1 MSTNRTYIVGVGIT
15 HFSKQLETSVKELV
29 REAVTAALKD
39 AGCGADQ
46 LQGAY
51 FATAGQGSIEGQYM
65 VAGQIA
71 LGAMGISGIPVV
83 NVENACAS
91 SSSALNAAQMFVASG
106 AGDICLAVGVDKL
119 FSEDKAKS
127 FAVFDGAWDV
137 HQAKEQ
143 MQVLM
148 NLAPDVKPPEGFV
161 EPGKRSI
168 FMDIYASLARLH
180 MKTFGTTQRQ
190 MAAVAAKNHVHSTRN
205 PLAQF
210 QYPLT
215 IDEVMN
221 ARPVSWPLTLP
232 MCAPISDGAAAA
244 IVCNEAGLRKLEKS
258 RAIRVLA
265 SVLRSATDRP
275 ATAYERH
282 LCHLAALQAYE
293 IAGVGPA
300 DMSLAEV
307 HDATA
312 FAEIQQ
318 TEALGFCA
326 FGEGGPMAE
335 SGATSLG
342 GKIPIN
348 VSGGLLS
355 RGHPIGATGLAQVFE
370 MVTQLRGE
378 AGSRQ
383 VENARFAIAENGG
396 GFSGVEEAATSIMIL
411 GKQ

>member
-1 MSTNRTYIVGVGIT
+1 LRTNTFIVGVGIT
-15 HFSKQLETSVKELV
+15 HFAKQLEISVKDLV

-39 AGCGADQ
+39 AGCDAK
-46 LQGAY
+46 LLEGAY
-51 FATAGQGSIEGQYM
+51 FATAGQGPIEGQYM

-71 LGAMGISGIPVV
+71 LGAMGITGIPVV

-91 SSSALNAAQMFVASG
+91 SSTALNSAQMFVASG

-119 FSEDKAKS
+119 YSADKEKS

-137 HQAKEQ
+137 HQAGEQ
-143 MQVLM
+143 MKVLM
-148 NLAPDVKPPEGFV
+148 SLATDVKPPQGYV
-161 EPGKRSI
+161 EPGKRSV

-190 MAAVAAKNHVHSTRN
+190 IAAVAAKNHVHSTRN
-205 PLAQF
+205 PLAQY
-210 QYPLT
+210 QYPMT
-215 IDEVMN
+215 IEEVLN
-221 ARPVSWPLTLP
+221 ARAVSWPLTLP

-244 IVCNEAGLRKLEKS
+244 IVCNEAGMRKLQRS
-258 RAIRVLA
+258 RAVRLCA
-265 SVLRSATDRP
+265 SVLRSATDRS
-275 ATAYERH
+275 ASQYDQH
-282 LCHLAALQAYE
+282 LCHLAALRAYE

-307 HDATA
+307 HDASA

-335 SGATSLG
+335 SGATTLG

-355 RGHPIGATGLAQVFE
+355 RGHPIGATGLAQVHE

-378 AGSRQ
+378 AGTRQ
-383 VENARFAIAENGG
+383 VEKARFAIAENGG
-396 GFSGVEEAATSIMIL
+396 GFRGVEEASTSIIIL
-411 GKQ
+411 GKN

>member
-1 MSTNRTYIVGVGIT
+1 LRTNTFIVGVGIT
-15 HFSKQLETSVKELV
+15 HFAKQLEISVKDLV

-39 AGCGADQ
+39 AGCDAK
-46 LQGAY
+46 LLEGAY
-51 FATAGQGSIEGQYM
+51 FATAGQGPIEGQYM

-71 LGAMGISGIPVV
+71 LGAMGITGIPVV

-91 SSSALNAAQMFVASG
+91 SSTALNSAQMFVASG

-119 FSEDKAKS
+119 YSADKEKS

-137 HQAKEQ
+137 HQAGEQ
-143 MQVLM
+143 MKVLM
-148 NLAPDVKPPEGFV
+148 SLATDVKPPQGYV
-161 EPGKRSI
+161 EPGKRSV

-190 MAAVAAKNHVHSTRN
+190 IAAVAAKNHVHSTRN
-205 PLAQF
+205 PLAQY
-210 QYPLT
+210 QYPMT
-215 IDEVMN
+215 IDEVLN
-221 ARPVSWPLTLP
+221 ARAVSWPLTLP

-244 IVCNEAGLRKLEKS
+244 IVCNEAGMRKLQRS
-258 RAIRVLA
+258 RAVRLCA
-265 SVLRSATDRP
+265 SVLRSATDRS
-275 ATAYERH
+275 ASQYDQH
-282 LCHLAALQAYE
+282 LCHLAALRAYE

-307 HDATA
+307 HDASA

-335 SGATSLG
+335 SGATTLG

-355 RGHPIGATGLAQVFE
+355 RGHPIGATGLAQVHE

-378 AGSRQ
+378 AGTRQ
-383 VENARFAIAENGG
+383 VEKARFAIAENGG
-396 GFSGVEEAATSIMIL
+396 GFRGVEEASTSIIIL
-411 GKQ
+411 GKN

>member
-1 MSTNRTYIVGVGIT
+1 MSNDTTYIAGVGIT
-15 HFSKQLETSVKELV
+15 RFDKQPAKSVKDLV
-29 REAVTAALKD
+29 RDAVTQALTD
-39 AGCGADQ
+39 AGCDAAD
-46 LQGAY
+46 LQAAY

-65 VAGQIA
+65 VAGQVA
-71 LGAMGISGIPVV
+71 LKAMGIAGIPVT

-91 SSSALNAAQMFVASG
+91 SSTALNAAHLYVASG

-137 HQAKEQ
+137 HDAPAQ
-143 MQVLM
+143 MARLM
-148 NLAPDVKPPEGFV
+148 ALAPDVTPPPGFE
-161 EPGKRSI
+161 EPGKRSV

-190 MAAVAAKNHVHSTRN
+190 LAAVAAKNHMHSTRN

-210 QYPLT
+210 QYPMT
-215 IDEVMN
+215 IDEALA

-244 IVCNEAGLRKLEKS
+244 IVCNAHGLKRLQ
-258 RAIRVLA
+258 RARAVRLYA
-265 SVLRSATDRP
+265 SVLRTATDRP
-275 ATAYERH
+275 ADRYDQH
-282 LCHLAALQAYE
+282 LCHLAALEAYE
-293 IAGVGPA
+293 RAGVGPQ

-342 GKIPIN
+342 GRIPIN

-355 RGHPIGATGLAQVFE
+355 RGHPIGATGLAQVHE
-370 MVTQLRGE
+370 MVIQLRGE
-378 AGSRQ
+378 AGARQ
-383 VENARFAIAENGG
+383 VEGARFAIAENGG
-396 GFSGVEEAATSIMIL
+396 GFNGVEEAVTCITLL
-411 GKQ
+411 GR

>member
-15 HFSKQLETSVKELV
+15 HFAKQLGTSVKDLV
-29 REAVTAALKD
+29 REAVTIALKD
-39 AGCGADQ
+39 AGCEAAM

-51 FATAGQGSIEGQYM
+51 FATAGQGPIEGQYM
-65 VAGQIA
+65 VAGQVA
-71 LGAMGISGIPVV
+71 LGAMGITGIPVI

-91 SSSALNAAQMFVASG
+91 SSSALNAAHMFVASG
-106 AGDICLAVGVDKL
+106 AGDVCLAVGVDKL
-119 FSEDKAKS
+119 FSTDKEKS

-137 HQAKEQ
+137 HTATEQ
-143 MQVLM
+143 MQHLVS
-148 NLAPDVKPPEGFV
+148 LAADVKPPEDFV
-161 EPGKRSI
+161 EPGKRSV

-190 MAAVAAKNHVHSTRN
+190 IAAVAAKNHVHSTRN

-210 QYPLT
+210 QYPMT
-215 IDEVMN
+215 IDEVMA
-221 ARPVSWPLTLP
+221 ARAVSWPLTLP

-244 IVCNEAGLRKLEKS
+244 IICNEAGLRKLQQS
-258 RAIRVLA
+258 RAIRLCA
-265 SVLRSATDRP
+265 SVIRSATDRP
-275 ATAYERH
+275 AGQYERH
-282 LCHLAALQAYE
+282 LCHLAALQAYG
-293 IAGVGPA
+293 IAGVGPQ

-318 TEALGFCA
+318 TEALAFCA

-335 SGATSLG
+335 SGATTLG

-355 RGHPIGATGLAQVFE
+355 RGHPIGATGLAQVHE
-370 MVTQLRGE
+370 MVMQLRGE

-396 GFSGVEEAATSIMIL
+396 GFSGVEEASTCITIL
-411 GKQ
+411 GRQ

>member
-1 MSTNRTYIVGVGIT
+1 MSHDRTYVVGVGIT
-15 HFSKQLETSVKELV
+15 HFSKQLDKSVKDLV
-29 REAVTAALKD
+29 RIAVAAALED
-39 AGCGADQ
+39 AGCAAEM

-51 FATAGQGSIEGQYM
+51 FATAGQGPIEGQYM
-65 VAGQIA
+65 VAGQVA
-71 LGAMGISGIPVV
+71 LGAMGITGIPVV
-83 NVENACAS
+83 NIENACAS
-91 SSSALNAAQMFVASG
+91 SSSALNSAHMFVASG
-106 AGDICLAVGVDKL
+106 SGDICLAVGVDKL
-119 FSEDKAKS
+119 FSSDKEKS

-137 HQAKEQ
+137 HTAQDQ
-143 MQVLM
+143 MQRLM
-148 NLAPDVKPPEGFV
+148 GLADDVQPPPGYV

-190 MAAVAAKNHVHSTRN
+190 MAAVAAKNHMHSTRN

-215 IDEVMN
+215 IDEVLN
-221 ARPVSWPLTLP
+221 ARAVSWPLTLP

-244 IVCNEAGLRKLEKS
+244 IICNEAGLRKLRKS
-258 RAIRVLA
+258 RAIRVCA
-265 SVLRSATDRP
+265 SVLRSATDRR
-275 ATAYERH
+275 ADQYERH

-293 IAGVGPA
+293 TAGLGPD

-335 SGATSLG
+335 SGATTLG

-355 RGHPIGATGLAQVFE
+355 RGHPIGATGLAQVYE

-383 VENARFAIAENGG
+383 VERARFAIAENGG
-396 GFSGVEEAATSIMIL
+396 GFRGVEEASTSIIIL

>member
-1 MSTNRTYIVGVGIT
+1 MGQTYIAGVGIT
-15 HFSKQLETSVKELV
+15 PFAKQIDKTVKNLV
-29 REAVTAALKD
+29 AEAVTAALED
-39 AGCGADQ
+39 AGCDPTW

-51 FATAGQGSIEGQYM
+51 FATAGQGCLEGQHM

-71 LGAMGISGIPVV
+71 LSAMGITGIPVV

-91 SSSALNAAQMFVASG
+91 SSTALNAAHMFVASG

-119 FSEDKAKS
+119 FSLDKAKS
-127 FAVFDGAWDV
+127 FSVFDGAWDV
-137 HQAKEQ
+137 HNVEGQ
-143 MQVLM
+143 MKLLA
-148 NLAPDVKPPEGFV
+148 NLSPEIQPPADYV
-161 EPGKRSI
+161 EPGQRSV
-168 FMDIYASLARLH
+168 FMDIYAALARLH

-190 MAAVAAKNHVHSTRN
+190 IAAVAAKNHTHSTRN
-205 PLAQF
+205 PKAQF

-215 IDEVMN
+215 IDEVMQ

-244 IVCNEAGLRKLEKS
+244 IICNEAGLRKLQAG
-258 RAIRVLA
+258 RAVRLLA
-265 SVLRSATDRP
+265 SVLRSATVRP
-275 ATAYERH
+275 ADQYDQH
-282 LCHLAALQAYE
+282 LCHLAAMQAYE
-293 IAGVGPA
+293 KAGVGPK

-326 FGEGGPMAE
+326 FGEGGVMAE
-335 SGATSLG
+335 SGATTLG
-342 GKIPIN
+342 GSIPIN

-378 AGSRQ
+378 AGARQ
-383 VENARFAIAENGG
+383 VEKARFAIAENGG
-396 GFSGVEEAATSIMIL
+396 GFNGVEEAATSIIIL
-411 GKQ
+411 GK